1 MRRCVTH
8 LVLSWCL
15 AAVMCPGCS
24 KSSPQHV
31 AKLVQLDHI
40 VQQQRGSA
48 AWDEAVV
55 GDEYHLG
62 DAVRTGAEATAE
74 LSLARGG
81 MLRMDP
87 DTVIRFQGAP
97 GESVDL
103 DVEAGAIEVE
113 AGDQEVVF
121 DTSIG
126 RARIEAGGS
135 LRVRAEPGGGMRV
148 EVLVGRAVIEPD
160 DGPPMEL
167 GDGEGMSVDIEGAI
181 LEDEGMVAASEHD
194 AGVIATP
201 PPPKGDVKVVVTGSG
216 ATIETEKG
224 WEALAPGEHD
234 VADGAKLKVARK
246 TSVELTRGGQRAV
259 VRGAAV
265 LVVGGPDGAL
275 VEAASGSVT
284 VYAAERDTV
293 VAVPGGV
300 IVARGRQ
307 GGSTA
312 DVTVGA
318 KGKPS
323 DVTTKR
329 GETEVRTESGDEVL
343 AVGESAK
350 VSATG
355 KVEVAQRVPKRA
367 DIAIKAG
374 ESPVVHDSGAP
385 TAIRIDFSGACS
397 GEAIVESSPRSSF
410 GKGVSRSAGRDGA
423 NLLFAAGTHY
433 YRVRCATNDGFDAT
447 PKLSGSIRVT
457 RDSGKKAFPSKP
469 PATVID
475 ADGRRYTVLYQNHLP
490 AITFRWPDAPGS
502 SGFEFHLEKKSGKTT
517 VETTAKPKHTRSAG
531 HCTEGEYT
539 WWFTDK
545 NGRESPKTKLVV
557 DFDNTAATAYLEK
570 VTAGAN
576 GRVHV
581 EGAVLD
587 GWSVAVAGRS
597 ISLDRH
603 NRFSADVSPEGNSTA
618 ATVRISHSSRGV
630 QYYVL
635 RVVTG

>member
-1 MRRCVTH
+1 MLRCVTH
-8 LVLSWCL
+8 FAFLWCL
-15 AAVMCPGCS
+15 TALFGLACS
-24 KSSPQHV
+24 KSAPHHV
-31 AKLVQLDHI
+31 AKLDRFEQL
-40 VQQQRGSA
+40 VERQRGNGSWA
-48 AWDEAVV
+48 ESTV
-55 GDEYHLG
+55 GEKYGLG
-62 DAVRTGAEATAE
+62 DAVRTGVEATAE

-81 MLRMDP
+81 TLRMDP

-97 GESVDL
+97 GQLVDL
-103 DVEAGAIEVE
+103 DVEAGSIEVE
-113 AGDQEVVF
+113 ADDEEVVF

-126 RARIEAGGS
+126 QARIEAGGS
-135 LRVRAEPGGGMRV
+135 LRVRAEPGGGVRI
-148 EVLVGRAVIEPD
+148 EVLVGRAVIEPN
-160 DGPPMEL
+160 DGPPIEL
-167 GDGEGMSVDIEGAI
+167 GDGEGMSVDFEGAI
-181 LEDEGMVAASEHD
+181 LEDEGVVAASEVD
-194 AGVIATP
+194 AGVIVP
-201 PPPKGDVKVVVTGSG
+201 PPPAKGDVKVMVKGAG
-216 ATIETEKG
+216 ATIETETG
-224 WEALAPGEHD
+224 WEALAEGEHD
-234 VADGAKLKVARK
+234 IADGAKLKVARK
-246 TSVELTRGGQRAV
+246 MSVELTRGDQRAV

-275 VEAASGSVT
+275 VAAVSGSVT
-284 VYAAERDTV
+284 VHAAERDTV

-300 IVARGRQ
+300 IVARGRP
-307 GGSTA
+307 GGSVA

-323 DVTTKR
+323 GVTTKR

-355 KVEVAQRVPKRA
+355 DVELGQRVPKRA

-397 GEAIVESSPRSSF
+397 DEGLVEASPRSSF
-410 GKGVSRSAGRDGA
+410 SKAVSRSAGRDGA

-433 YRVRCATNDGFDAT
+433 YRVRCATDDGFDAT

-457 RDSGKKAFPSKP
+457 RDSGKKAFPNKP
-469 PATVID
+469 HATIID

-490 AITFRWPDAPGS
+490 AITFRWPEAPGS
-502 SGFEFHLEKKSGKTT
+502 PGFEFHMEKKSGKTM
-517 VETTAKPKHTRSAG
+517 VETTAKPKHTTSAG
-531 HCTEGEYT
+531 YCTEGEYT

-545 NGRESPKTKLVV
+545 DGGESPRTTLVV
-557 DFDNTAATAYLEK
+557 DFDNTAATAYLDK

-587 GWSVAVAGRS
+587 GWSVAVAGKS

-603 NRFSADVSPEGNSTA
+603 NRFSAEVSPEGNSTA
-618 ATVRISHSSRGV
+618 ATVRISHSSHGV

-635 RVVTG
+635 RVATE